1 MKKFS
6 VQLPDI
12 YLDKANKED
21 PVLILLTQGFNLT
34 GNEKGNFTGDDDLI
48 HIQTVDMSPTLL
60 GAIFQLQAIAVRE
73 NRDNEFFSALD
84 AAKQNDQELD
94 LETGLRLIMASID
107 LSIGQD
113 YPAIEVCTMYFD
125 DEDNFSDMEH
135 YRLVSPEIKK
145 EELNNLQ
152 NAMRFTKEIVAA

>member
-6 VQLPDI
+6 IQLPDT

-21 PVLILLTQGFNLT
+21 PVSILLTQGFNLT
-34 GNEKGNFTGDDDLI
+34 SNDKGNFTGDEDLI
-48 HIQTVDMSPTLL
+48 HIHTVDMSPILL

-73 NRDNEFFSALD
+73 NRDNKFFSLLD
-84 AAKQNDQELD
+84 DVISNDQELD

-107 LSIGQD
+107 LNIGQN
-113 YPAIEVCTMYFD
+113 YPAIEVCTMHFD

-135 YRLVSPEIKK
+135 YRLVSPESNK